1 MYFPLEKGLYEV
13 APGLKPWGT
22 DLGNGVLDQCVFQFE
37 PTDGATGI
45 YLENKRVARAEHRSK
60 YFAAH
65 DFPRDLDQ
73 AVSAWMRARLTQEH
87 PQRTFDGQDF
97 ESLCMEVCEDVAI
110 MRRRPDGSNFLSA
123 ISLHSPN
130 HWAASEKIGR
140 DFTAIHDPVA
150 GIQKINA
157 TAPQIVDAMIKRGP
171 YVRFAWGV
179 ATDTRL
185 NHHPEVPAGVDPAL
199 WAGRSFDA
207 KGGTRAQLKYPEAMA
222 DSNSPLFLRVE
233 RQVLWGFPE
242 QEAFV
247 FTIRTSF
254 WDCATLK
261 QDPNRTRA
269 LISAIHSMTPES
281 LVYKGLAQSKPEV
294 LDWLSKAQ

>member
-22 DLGNGVLDQCVFQFE
+22 DLGNGSLDQCVFQFE
-37 PTDGATGI
+37 ATEAGNAI
-45 YLENKRVARAEHRSK
+45 YLENKKVARAENRSK
-60 YFAAH
+60 YFATH
-65 DFPRDLDQ
+65 EFPAELDQ
-73 AVSAWMRARLTQEH
+73 AVATWMRQRLLQEH
-87 PQRTFDGQDF
+87 PGRDFTGKDF

-110 MRRRPDGSNFLSA
+110 MRRRPNGSNFLSA

-130 HWAASEKIGR
+130 YWAASEKIGR

-185 NHHPEVPAGVDPAL
+185 NHHPEVPRGIDPAL
-199 WAGRSFDA
+199 WAGRSFDGS
-207 KGGTRAQLKYPEAMA
+207 GGLRPQLQYPEVMA
-222 DSNSPLFLRVE
+222 GSAAPLFLRVE

-242 QEAFV
+242 HEAFA
-247 FTIRTSF
+247 FTIRTYF
-254 WDCATLK
+254 WDCKTLK
-261 QDPNRTRA
+261 QDPAKRQA

-281 LVYKGLAQSKPEV
+281 LVYKGLSQSKPAV
-294 LDWLSKAQ
+294 LEWLSKDK